1 MSPVAEGAIIASELI
16 LTLVQAYMLA
26 QKVAGK
32 SDEEAIAEF
41 PFLYAKFMAESEK
54 PVDPVKE

>member
-1 MSPVAEGAIIASELI
+1 MSPVGEGVALASELV

-26 QKVAGK
+26 QKVAGR

-41 PFLYAKFMAESEK
+41 PYVYAKFIAESEK
-54 PVDPVKE
+54 PIDPVKK